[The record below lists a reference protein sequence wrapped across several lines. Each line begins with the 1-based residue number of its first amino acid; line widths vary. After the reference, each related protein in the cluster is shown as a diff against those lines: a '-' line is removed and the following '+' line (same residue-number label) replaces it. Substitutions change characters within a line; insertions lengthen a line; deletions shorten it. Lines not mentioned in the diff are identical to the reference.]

1 MDHRGSRPNTCLVRT
16 PLGPRRGI
24 HDYRSLTRALRKVF
38 VTTTDAMVL
47 ESTVEGP
54 ERGLCGAGQAG

>member
-1 MDHRGSRPNTCLVRT
+1 MDQGPTRVSFARPWD
-16 PLGPRRGI
+16 
-24 HDYRSLTRALRKVF
+24 HDAASTIIVPLTRALRKVF